1 MLGSDSNEA
10 VCNAFIP
17 FAFAFAFHLSASISL
32 SINIASR
39 INADC
44 IAGLG
49 VGWHEEALEGNG
61 RRSFCFAGDAGQGR
75 EGNGICTFRKLFVLL
90 LFQFSRF
97 FFLKYSTFF
106 YFICEIYVRIS
117 SGLFVLHCW
126 YRS

>member
-1 MLGSDSNEA
+1 MRS
-10 VCNAFIP
+10 
-17 FAFAFAFHLSASISL
+17 FHLLLRFISASISV

-75 EGNGICTFRKLFVLL
+75 EGNGICSRYLL
-90 LFQFSRF
+90 S
-97 FFLKYSTFF
+97 
-106 YFICEIYVRIS
+106 
-117 SGLFVLHCW
+117 
-126 YRS
+126 